1 MLEQEVNTLLRTEA
15 IEVVPPLE
23 RESGFYSQYFIVPKK
38 DGGVASDFRTAS
50 AEPLSHATEVQDAHD
65 QTGCVPDQV

>member
-1 MLEQEVNTLLRTEA
+1 MLEQEVNTLLRKEA

-23 RESGFYSQYFIVPKK
+23 RESGFY

-65 QTGCVPDQV
+65 QTGHVPDQV